1 MKVGTDSVIL
11 GSWVESY
18 DPRFILD
25 IGCGTGLLSLMMAQR
40 FPEANIAGI
49 DIEADALIDARVNV
63 SNSKWKDRIELI
75 HGDFIDHSFNSKFDL
90 VISNP
95 PYFPADTPSPDSKRS
110 LARKGQNNFLY
121 NGLIKA
127 KTLLSDSGKIGLI
140 LPIDMW
146 NEIEAQLGTIGLFKT
161 RLRFVKPKDDKLI
174 HRVLIEL
181 SSTEKECIQ
190 EESLIIEIDK
200 RHHYSREYMDLTSAF
215 YLDKES
221 STMPSRSTASS
232 D

>member
-25 IGCGTGLLSLMMAQR
+25 IGCGTGILSLMMAQR

-95 PYFPADTPSPDSKRS
+95 PYFPADTASPDSKRV
-110 LARKGQNNFLY
+110 LARKGQGNFLY
-121 NGLIKA
+121 DALLKA
-127 KTLLSDSGKIGLI
+127 KSLLRDSGKIALI

-146 NEIEAQLGTIGLFKT
+146 NEIEARLKSIGLYKS
-161 RLRFVKPKDDKLI
+161 RFRFIKPNLDKQI

-181 SSTEKECIQ
+181 SSTVKECIQ
-190 EESLIIEIDK
+190 EEVLVIEMDK
-200 RHHYSREYMDLTSAF
+200 RHHYSTEYMDLTSAF
-215 YLDKES
+215 YLDRES
-221 STMPSRSTASS
+221 
-232 D
+232 

>member
-11 GSWVESY
+11 GSWVEFTN
-18 DPRFILD
+18 PNLILD

-40 FPEANIAGI
+40 FPESNIAGVE
-49 DIEADALIDARVNV
+49 IEADALIDARVNV
-63 SNSKWKDRIELI
+63 SSSKWKDRIELI
-75 HGDFIDHSFNSKFDL
+75 HGDFINYSFNRKFDL
-90 VISNP
+90 IISNP

-110 LARKGQNNFLY
+110 LARKGQNDFLY
-121 NGLIKA
+121 KGLLKA
-127 KTLLSDSGKIGLI
+127 KTLLSDLGKIGLI

-146 NEIEAQLGTIGLFKT
+146 NEIEVQLETIGLFKS

-181 SSTEKECIQ
+181 SINKSDCIQ
-190 EESLIIEIDK
+190 EETLIIEKEK
-200 RHHYSREYMDLTSAF
+200 RHDYSSDYIDLTSAF